1 MANNFVSFVKKLQ
14 FKKYAISFRVSLQI
28 VSHYFNTCKKKI
40 AHKPSQMSI
49 TSMYNI
55 LFLFY
60 FVWCVCVPLGRHAMN
75 FVTATYNKYG
85 LTPAFHYWPNCSFV
99 KYTNQ

>member
-1 MANNFVSFVKKLQ
+1 MQ
-14 FKKYAISFRVSLQI
+14 FPFEFLCRLLVTISTLV
-28 VSHYFNTCKKKI
+28 KKKI